1 MVCHSLKS
9 TKRLYA
15 SRGQTLSNAQHCL
28 TALAVVA
35 SLAVPS
41 AARAET
47 IEWDPRFW
55 AEAGVYLPN
64 ADTQIQLSLPDSD
77 NGTSFSLEDDLG
89 FDTSVE
95 SFDLTIG
102 AKLDDNFFIEGSIFA
117 LDRSSFLT
125 LAKMIEVED
134 VVYDVGVQVNS
145 DFSSDI
151 FRLTVGYRI
160 IANPKVDVSIAVG
173 AHLTTFDFGIL
184 GEASANSQTAITQ
197 QRGHD
202 LLAPLPTIV
211 GQVRYRPFAWLELR
225 GRADYLDLSID
236 RYNGKL
242 INLEASAT
250 AAIARNAALGV
261 AYRFTDYEVGIDAI
275 SYEGSIEYKFEGPRI
290 FMRFTI

>member
-1 MVCHSLKS
+1 MSFATKLKA
-9 TKRLYA
+9 A
-15 SRGQTLSNAQHCL
+15 SGDAKASGATRYYPAAIFVFSGLSPL
-28 TALAVVA
+28 
-35 SLAVPS
+35 S
-41 AARAET
+41 AAQAED
-47 IEWDPRFW
+47 IHHDPRFW
-55 AEAGVYLPN
+55 VEAGVYLPN

-102 AKLDDNFFIEGSIFA
+102 AKLDDNFFIEASIFA

-125 LAKMIEVED
+125 LAKVIEVED
-134 VVYDVGVQVNS
+134 VVYDVGVQIDS

-160 IANPKVDVSIAVG
+160 IANAKADVSIAVG
-173 AHLTTFDFGIL
+173 AHLTTFDFGIV
-184 GEASANSQTAITQ
+184 GEASANGQTAITQ

-211 GQVRYRPFAWLELR
+211 GQARYRPFAWLEFR
-225 GRADYLDLSID
+225 GRADYLDLSVD

-242 INLEASAT
+242 VNLEASAT
-250 AAIARNAALGV
+250 AAIARNVALGL